1 MGHSLRAGISYCDA
15 GGRLIFL
22 DVHADRYFCL
32 APEAEAAF
40 RRLVAHPG
48 ASEAAAPGLLESGML
63 VRTRHAEVP
72 RPFSLARR
80 AETSLLDLPRLRASS
95 AELLAALSR
104 LALAGLLLR
113 RRGLRRSLERLA
125 AARPSCA
132 PARLD
137 MPQALQRPAAAFEMS
152 ARLVRSHD
160 QCLPRSIALA
170 RHCAARGLAADLVIG
185 VRLRPFA
192 AHAWVQAGPWL
203 LNDRL
208 DTVRTYTPILAV

>member
-1 MGHSLRAGISYCDA
+1 MGHSLRAGITYCDA
-15 GGRLIFL
+15 GGRLVFL

-40 RRLVAHPG
+40 RQLTAHPG
-48 ASEAAAPGLLESGML
+48 ASEAVPPALLNSGML
-63 VRTRHAEVP
+63 VRTRGAEVP
-72 RPFSLARR
+72 RPFSLASR
-80 AETSLLDLPRLRASS
+80 AEDSLLDMPLGRASS

-104 LALAGLLLR
+104 LALANLALR
-113 RRGLRRSLERLA
+113 RRGLCRSLERLTA
-125 AARPSCA
+125 AKASCA
-132 PARLD
+132 SARLD
-137 MPQALQRPAAAFEMS
+137 IPRTLQGPAAAFETS

-170 RHCAARGLAADLVIG
+170 RHCAARGLAAELVIG